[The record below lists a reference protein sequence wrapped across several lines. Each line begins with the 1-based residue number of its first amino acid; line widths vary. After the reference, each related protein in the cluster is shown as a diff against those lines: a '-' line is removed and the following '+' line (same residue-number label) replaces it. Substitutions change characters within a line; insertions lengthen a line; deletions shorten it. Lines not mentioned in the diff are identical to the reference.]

1 MSDIKLVN
9 YAVKYTQLFYRIL
22 WRHFL
27 FRMGGWGGGTGK
39 REEKGNK
46 SEGKHNDKNNIVL

>member
-27 FRMGGWGGGTGK
+27 FRMGGWGGVQGKERRRGTNRK
-39 REEKGNK
+39 E
-46 SEGKHNDKNNIVL
+46 NITIKII